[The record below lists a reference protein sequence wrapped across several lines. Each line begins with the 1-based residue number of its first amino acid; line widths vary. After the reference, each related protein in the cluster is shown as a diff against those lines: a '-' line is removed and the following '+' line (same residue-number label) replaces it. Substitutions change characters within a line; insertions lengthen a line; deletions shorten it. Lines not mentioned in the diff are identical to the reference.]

1 MTQLDLLRAS
11 RLFSDCDDQELARL
25 EGIASHR
32 EFPDGEVILSHGIEA
47 QELLVIA
54 SGEIQLQ
61 LPVSILGVSKSIA
74 FETKRRGEVVGWS
87 ALVHPYR
94 FTLAAR
100 ANGQVDVMA
109 LPRAGLLPLFESDSG
124 LGFRVMRNLAS
135 LVGERLRC
143 TQEMWTREIQ
153 RSLDEHYR

>member
-11 RLFSDCDDQELARL
+11 RLFSECDDQELARL
-25 EGIASHR
+25 MGIASYR

-61 LPVSILGVSKSIA
+61 LPISILGV
-74 FETKRRGEVVGWS
+74 
-87 ALVHPYR
+87 

-100 ANGQVDVMA
+100 ANGRVGVMA
-109 LPRAGLLPLFESDSG
+109 LPRADLLPLFESDSG

-135 LVGERLRC
+135 IVGERLRC
-143 TQEMWTREIQ
+143 TQEMWSREIQ